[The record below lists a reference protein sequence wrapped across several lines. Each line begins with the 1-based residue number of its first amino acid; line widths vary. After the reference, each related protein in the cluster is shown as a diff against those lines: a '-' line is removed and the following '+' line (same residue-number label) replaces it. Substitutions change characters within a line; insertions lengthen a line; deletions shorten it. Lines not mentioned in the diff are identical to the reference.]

1 MKRAIVTG
9 GAGFIGSSLV
19 RGLLRIGHRVEV
31 IDNLATGN
39 LRNLEE
45 IASKITFHQADVCD
59 YDSIAPLI
67 AGANTV
73 FHLGALPSVPKSI
86 LDPVPSH
93 EVNVNGT
100 FQVFRAAAEGKVG
113 RVVYAASSSAYGD
126 TEILPKSES
135 MNPQPK
141 SPYAVQKL
149 LGEYYASIF
158 ASCFN
163 LETVSLR
170 FFNVFGPRQDPRSQY
185 SGVLSIFMKCL
196 IERRSPT
203 IYGDG
208 EQSRDFT
215 FVEDVVSL
223 LIKASEA
230 PGVSGKMYNAG
241 NGKRYTLNETWKL
254 LQKLEGVDLP
264 AIYGPPRQGDVRH
277 SQADTT
283 ASERD
288 LGHEPRFTFEQGL
301 RETLD
306 WYRATSGSVTGD
318 SSRDLSRV

>member
-1 MKRAIVTG
+1 
-9 GAGFIGSSLV
+9 
-19 RGLLRIGHRVEV
+19 
-31 IDNLATGN
+31 
-39 LRNLEE
+39 
-45 IASKITFHQADVCD
+45 
-59 YDSIAPLI
+59 
-67 AGANTV
+67 
-73 FHLGALPSVPKSI
+73 
-86 LDPVPSH
+86 
-93 EVNVNGT
+93 
-100 FQVFRAAAEGKVG
+100 
-113 RVVYAASSSAYGD
+113 
-126 TEILPKSES
+126 LPKSEN

-149 LGEYYASIF
+149 LGEYYASVF

-170 FFNVFGPRQDPRSQY
+170 FFNVFGPRQDPTSPY

-223 LIKASEA
+223 LMKAAEA
-230 PGVSGKMYNAG
+230 AGVAGKMYNAG

-264 AIYGPPRQGDVRH
+264 AVYGPPRQGDVRH

-306 WYRATSGSVTGD
+306 WYRPASGSVTGD
-318 SSRDLSRV
+318 SSRDLPRV